1 MADVSHVEA
10 RTAAAAGKA
19 AFAALPREEMLSQDS
34 VSIAYDK
41 EGGRFVWDILLPG
54 MEVTEDVRKP
64 VPQAPPDADLSK
76 PLSWFF
82 LTTTSHCWLAPATS
96 SPDISIGFWRLPTL
110 ERSISRTNSLK
121 RVCW

>member
-1 MADVSHVEA
+1 LKIAHLSTAVTGCIAAAEQEVGGEVGGVADVSHVEA
-10 RTAAAAGKA
+10 RTAAAAGK

-41 EGGRFVWDILLPG
+41 EGGKFVWDILLPG

-76 PLSWFF
+76 PLSRGFF
-82 LTTTSHCWLAPATS
+82 
-96 SPDISIGFWRLPTL
+96 
-110 ERSISRTNSLK
+110 
-121 RVCW
+121 